1 MRFSPRERKF
11 AAMILERA
19 LFEDKADKDVT
30 SLVAC
35 SEKCSRFALRAR
47 QDLTV
52 SGLEV
57 LELGFPKAEIVFLC
71 EDGDKVSKGAVLARI
86 EGPLRSILSAERSV
100 LDLLQ
105 RMCSVATCTA
115 QYAAIAG
122 GGVKIVDTRKTM
134 PGFRLLDK
142 YAVRCGGGVNH
153 RLDLSDMIMFKDNHL
168 AYSGL
173 TYKELFEKARK
184 EYPGVPIAVEAEN
197 YEQALELAKLGPDI
211 LMLDNMP
218 PEEMKKVSEALAG
231 RVTLEATGGVTL
243 DNLKEIAASGVQR
256 ISIGAITHS
265 AKCVDIGLDAEE

>member
-35 SEKCSRFALRAR
+35 SEKRSLFAMRAR

-57 LELGFPKAEIVFLC
+57 LELGFPKAKIVFLC
-71 EDGDKVSKGAVLARI
+71 EDGDAVSKGAVLARI

-173 TYKELFEKARK
+173 TYGELFEKARK

-197 YEQALELAKLGPDI
+197 YEQALEMAKLGPDI
-211 LMLDNMP
+211 LMLDNMAS
-218 PEEMKKVSEALAG
+218 EEMKRVSEALAG
-231 RVTLEATGGVTL
+231 HVTLEATGGVTL
-243 DNLKEIAASGVQR
+243 DNLKEVAASGVQR

>member
-1 MRFSPRERKF
+1 LRFSPRERKF

-30 SLVAC
+30 SFVAC
-35 SEKCSRFALRAR
+35 SEKRSRFAMRAR

-57 LELGFPKAEIVFLC
+57 LELGFPKAETVFLC

-173 TYKELFEKARK
+173 TYGELFEKARK
-184 EYPGVPIAVEAEN
+184 EYPGVPIAIEAEN
-197 YEQALELAKLGPDI
+197 YDQALELAKLGPDI
-211 LMLDNMP
+211 LMLDNMA
-218 PEEMKKVSEALAG
+218 PEEMKRVSEALNG
-231 RVTLEATGGVTL
+231 HVTLEATGGVTL
-243 DNLKEIAASGVQR
+243 DNLKEVAASGVQR